1 MKQNNQI
8 TKRNLFQGETF
19 QVIMPKLAAQVVLF
33 DKLEMNLANKRNMDF
48 MDCKRLLSLMLIPEK
63 PRMNFCIVI
72 VLYWIWFS
80 KAKFEISC
88 FSFSIMIP
96 DHWILLS
103 TNSAALLIF
112 FSDFFQRTTGKSDL
126 SEVVSNTTTVKG
138 LYLRTIPAWNRL
150 RLSRQNKVPGAAE
163 PKLMFW
169 GFSNFEHGAKSL

>member
-19 QVIMPKLAAQVVLF
+19 QMIMPKLAAQVVLF

-126 SEVVSNTTTVKG
+126 SEFWTKSGINHGPSGIKHNNSQRTVFKDNPC
-138 LYLRTIPAWNRL
+138 LK
-150 RLSRQNKVPGAAE
+150 SAE
-163 PKLMFW
+163 
-169 GFSNFEHGAKSL
+169 A